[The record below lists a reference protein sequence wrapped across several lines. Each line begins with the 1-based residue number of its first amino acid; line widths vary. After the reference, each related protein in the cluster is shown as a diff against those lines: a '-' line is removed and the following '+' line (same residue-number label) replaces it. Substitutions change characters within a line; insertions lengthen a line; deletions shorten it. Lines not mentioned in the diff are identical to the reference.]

1 MKNKHI
7 IILSIVFVTT
17 LLFFLFKDYKKNNVS
32 AEIEDKIVKN
42 ENQEA
47 SNDIVVDIKG
57 AVKKEGVYKTSS
69 NKRVID
75 VIKQAGGLK
84 KDANTNY
91 INLSARLKDEMVI
104 WVYTN
109 SEIKKLKLE
118 NNSANYM
125 IKSCNCPVVD
135 NTTCLPNK
143 KDDSNK
149 KTNGLVNINTASLD
163 KILTIKG
170 IGETKAKSIIEYRD
184 KNGKFK
190 TIEDIKNVTG
200 IGESLYSKIKE
211 SITV

>member
-32 AEIEDKIVKN
+32 AEVEDKIVKN

-118 NNSANYM
+118 NNSTNYM

-163 KILTIKG
+163 EILTIKG

>member
-1 MKNKHI
+1 MKNKNI

-17 LLFFLFKDYKKNNVS
+17 LLFFLFKDYKKNKDS
-32 AEIEDKIVKN
+32 AEVEDKIVKN

-118 NNSANYM
+118 NNSTNYM

-163 KILTIKG
+163 EILTIKG